1 MVSPCLCGRIP
12 ERQSHEECHAA
23 PYAAPFG
30 IPGASNRAGSRTGSD
45 GISGSP
51 KECRRKAV
59 AVTLLFYVF
68 SLVATL
74 LRPCFPDAVALSRW
88 RILGGSVEDF
98 RGYTFPLFP
107 LHVQP
112 SKIFFEK
119 MHKTSCNLKNSM
131 VQYRRKRQKA
141 SEACLPKRRPQRVLQ
156 GPPGQLW
163 R

>member
-30 IPGASNRAGSRTGSD
+30 IPGAGNRAGSRTGSD
-45 GISGSP
+45 GISGFP

-88 RILGGSVEDF
+88 RILGGSVGDF
-98 RGYTFPLFP
+98 PRIHIPAFSPACTTL
-107 LHVQP
+107 
-112 SKIFFEK
+112 KNFFEK
-119 MHKTSCNLKNSM
+119 MHKTSCNLKNNM